1 MLPRGDNTAR
11 CGSSRLFEAQG
22 GCEFCSPSVTRKKSK
37 GTATLHRDFRS
48 LRSTNGRRP
57 DRIVVTSLRPMHDR
71 RSSHLRNVW
80 IPMKFRHCVSV
91 VANSRLVSQH
101 RYPTPA
107 SRFTSHA
114 LGRNDAV
121 SRLVRLVNLRLPG
134 TPLGPFRV
142 SSPQCKDVAPPARE
156 PDMKDK
162 PSIVLVIDSSCKAP
176 PLPCP
181 EPG

>member
-1 MLPRGDNTAR
+1 
-11 CGSSRLFEAQG
+11 
-22 GCEFCSPSVTRKKSK
+22 
-37 GTATLHRDFRS
+37 
-48 LRSTNGRRP
+48 
-57 DRIVVTSLRPMHDR
+57 MHDR

-80 IPMKFRHCVSV
+80 IAIKFRHCVSV

-107 SRFTSHA
+107 SRFRSHTV
-114 LGRNDAV
+114 GRNDAV

-142 SSPQCKDVAPPARE
+142 SSPQCKDVALPALE

-162 PSIVLVIDSSCKAP
+162 PPIVLLIDSSCKAP